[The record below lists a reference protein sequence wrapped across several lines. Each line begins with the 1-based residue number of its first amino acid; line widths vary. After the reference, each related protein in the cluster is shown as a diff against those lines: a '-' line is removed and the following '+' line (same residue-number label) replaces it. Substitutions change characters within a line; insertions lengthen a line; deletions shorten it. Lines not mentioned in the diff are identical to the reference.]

1 MTNKT
6 ETPLASRKHIGI
18 FGNTNA
24 GKSTLFNQII
34 GQELAIV
41 SEQEGTTTDPIVKGM
56 ELIPYGPVALIDTAG
71 FGDASSLGD
80 KRTEKTMQMLD
91 RSDYIIYVTEGK
103 EAFDT
108 DFGKLKNL
116 FGKTPYTLVF
126 TKTDLLTESEIQ
138 TLQSKYPDAKRIN
151 CFDELSIQNFKEYL
165 AKELQKITEEDENQ
179 LTGLVS
185 SGDHIVMVVPI
196 DSAAPKGRL
205 ILPQVTFLRNCLDL
219 GVVCTVTKEETLAET
234 LGKLPKVDLVVTD
247 SQIFKSVAE
256 IVPKEIPLTSFSM
269 LLARQKGD
277 LKTMLASCDVIP
289 ELSDGDK
296 ILMLEACT
304 HNHTHED
311 IGRVKIPA
319 LLQKKTGVSLEFD
332 YFVGYDFPSDLSQ
345 YKLAIHCGGCMI
357 TKKTILTRL
366 EKCKNQGLP
375 ITNYGV
381 ILAYLS
387 GISDRCSE
395 VFFRE

>member
-1 MTNKT
+1 MLKQ
-6 ETPLASRKHIGI
+6 ETPLANRKHIGI

-24 GKSTLFNQII
+24 GKSTLFNLII

-41 SEQEGTTTDPIVKGM
+41 SEQAGTTTDPIIKGM

-71 FGDASSLGD
+71 FGDISSLGD
-80 KRTEKTMQMLD
+80 KRTEKTLQMIE
-91 RSDYIIYVTEGK
+91 RCDYIILAVDSRD
-103 EAFDT
+103 AST
-108 DFGKLKNL
+108 DDISSCTKL
-116 FGKTPYTLVF
+116 FGKTPYSVVF
-126 TKTDLLTESEIQ
+126 TKTDFLDESEIA
-138 TLQSKYPDAKRIN
+138 TIKNTFTDAHFVN
-151 CFDELSIQNFKEYL
+151 CYHEKSIRDLKEYL
-165 AKELQKITEEDENQ
+165 AKELQKIGEDDDNQ

-185 SGDHIVMVVPI
+185 QGHHIVMVVPI

-219 GVVCTVTKEETLAET
+219 GVICTVTKEETLAEIIVNM
-234 LGKLPKVDLVVTD
+234 PKVDLVVTD
-247 SQIFKSVAE
+247 SQIFKSVTE

-269 LLARQKGD
+269 LLANQKGD
-277 LKTMLASCDVIP
+277 IKSMLSACDVISD
-289 ELSDGDK
+289 LQDGDK
-296 ILMLEACT
+296 VLMLEACT

-332 YFVGYDFPSDLSQ
+332 YFVGYDFPSDLSA

-357 TKKTILTRL
+357 TKKTMLSRL
-366 EKCKNQGLP
+366 EKCKHAGLP

-381 ILAYLS
+381 VLAYLN

>member
-1 MTNKT
+1 
-6 ETPLASRKHIGI
+6 
-18 FGNTNA
+18 
-24 GKSTLFNQII
+24 
-34 GQELAIV
+34 
-41 SEQEGTTTDPIVKGM
+41 
-56 ELIPYGPVALIDTAG
+56 
-71 FGDASSLGD
+71 
-80 KRTEKTMQMLD
+80 
-91 RSDYIIYVTEGK
+91 
-103 EAFDT
+103 
-108 DFGKLKNL
+108 
-116 FGKTPYTLVF
+116 
-126 TKTDLLTESEIQ
+126 
-138 TLQSKYPDAKRIN
+138 
-151 CFDELSIQNFKEYL
+151 
-165 AKELQKITEEDENQ
+165 
-179 LTGLVS
+179 
-185 SGDHIVMVVPI
+185 MVVPI

-234 LGKLPKVDLVVTD
+234 LNQLPKVDFVVTD

-256 IVPKEIPLTSFSM
+256 MVPKEIPLTSFSM

-277 LKTMLASCDVIP
+277 LKTMLSSCDVIP
-289 ELSDGDK
+289 ELMDGDK

-319 LLQKKTGVSLEFD
+319 LLQKKTGASLVFD

-357 TKKTILTRL
+357 TKKTIITRL
-366 EKCKNQGLP
+366 EKCHNAGLP

-387 GISDRCSE
+387 GISERCSE